1 MIEKIYLKNCKVLL
15 DDLGDGRGEL
25 TIIGDNVYSHFWGSM
40 GSDLKNF
47 LLGTSPSYFAGKL
60 VDYRNEREFDSKGTI
75 RNVRRHIK
83 DELSYDMPW
92 YKFMSAQK
100 ELREALKELEYCS
113 SQEEFVAE
121 MGQLPDKLYCF
132 DMSRKD
138 EKEFM
143 DIVINGLCDEPWHF
157 IQMKPSR
164 DYRFL
169 EGVLPELQKYI
180 KKELKT
186 IEV

>member
-25 TIIGDNVYSHFWGSM
+25 TIIGDTVHSYFWGSM
-40 GSDLKNF
+40 GSDLKTF
-47 LLGTSPSYFAGKL
+47 LLGTSPCYFAGKL
-60 VDYRNEREFDSKGTI
+60 VDYHDKNEFDGKRSVRKI
-75 RNVRRHIK
+75 RRYIK

-92 YKFMSAQK
+92 YKFMPAQK
-100 ELREALKELEYCS
+100 ELREALKELEHCS

-121 MGQLPDKLYCF
+121 LTQLPDKLYCF
-132 DMSRKD
+132 DMSRED

-143 DIVINGLCDEPWHF
+143 SIVINGLCSEPWYF
-157 IQMKPSR
+157 IEMKPSR
-164 DYRFL
+164 QYLFV

-180 KKELKT
+180 KKEFKT
-186 IEV
+186 VEV